1 MNTLTHDTDT
11 RKRNMRSGRYA
22 ALLVLGMLALGYAS
36 VPLYRIFCQ
45 VTGFAGTTQVADAAE
60 AETVQVAD
68 TTLSIRF
75 DSNVSSALPWT
86 FRPEQVT
93 DTVSV
98 GARDLAI
105 FLATNNSDEAVT
117 GSAVFNVTP
126 LQAGKYFNKIQCF
139 CFSEQTLRPHQTA
152 RMPVLYY
159 VDPKILEDP
168 DTRDIKE
175 ITLSYTFYPVDQNK
189 KGS

>member
-1 MNTLTHDTDT
+1 MATLTHDTDT
-11 RKRNMRSGRYA
+11 RRRNKRSGLYA

-68 TTLSIRF
+68 TTMSVRF

-105 FLATNNSDEAVT
+105 FLATNNSDEPVT

-175 ITLSYTFYPVDQNK
+175 ITLSYTFYPVDQDK
-189 KGS
+189 KGG

>member
-11 RKRNMRSGRYA
+11 RRRNKRSGLYA

-68 TTLSIRF
+68 TTMSIRF

-86 FRPEQVT
+86 FRPENVT

-105 FLATNNSDEAVT
+105 FLATNNSDQAVT

-175 ITLSYTFYPVDQNK
+175 ITLSYTFYPVDQDK
-189 KGS
+189 KGG

>member
-11 RKRNMRSGRYA
+11 RRRNKRSGLYA

-68 TTLSIRF
+68 TTMSIRF

-86 FRPEQVT
+86 FRPENVT

-105 FLATNNSDEAVT
+105 FLGHQQQRS
-117 GSAVFNVTP
+117 GRH
-126 LQAGKYFNKIQCF
+126 GQCG
-139 CFSEQTLRPHQTA
+139 
-152 RMPVLYY
+152 V
-159 VDPKILEDP
+159 
-168 DTRDIKE
+168 
-175 ITLSYTFYPVDQNK
+175 
-189 KGS
+189 

>member
-1 MNTLTHDTDT
+1 MATLTHDTDT
-11 RKRNMRSGRYA
+11 RRRNKRSGLYA

-45 VTGFAGTTQVADAAE
+45 VTGFAGTTQVADAAD

-68 TTLSIRF
+68 TTMSVRF

-105 FLATNNSDEAVT
+105 FLATNNSDEPVT

-175 ITLSYTFYPVDQNK
+175 ITLSYTFYPVDQDK
-189 KGS
+189 KGG

>member
-11 RKRNMRSGRYA
+11 RRRNKRSGLYA

-68 TTLSIRF
+68 TTMSIRF

-86 FRPEQVT
+86 FRPENVT

-175 ITLSYTFYPVDQNK
+175 ITLSYTFYPVDQDK
-189 KGS
+189 KGG

>member
-11 RKRNMRSGRYA
+11 RRRNKRSGLYA

-68 TTLSIRF
+68 TTMSIRF

-86 FRPEQVT
+86 FRPENVT

-139 CFSEQTLRPHQTA
+139 CFSEQTSAPASDRADAGIILCRSKDTGGSRHQGHQGNYA
-152 RMPVLYY
+152 
-159 VDPKILEDP
+159 
-168 DTRDIKE
+168 
-175 ITLSYTFYPVDQNK
+175 
-189 KGS
+189 